1 MAAEVSGVE
10 VDDRGAAGVEA
21 KEERPAGSKRAE
33 LATNSDF
40 GVAGSGLEACGHRG
54 CGGHL
59 SAGSATNRLAL
70 FGARVR
76 SRAERRPAAQTG
88 AAA

>member
-1 MAAEVSGVE
+1 MAAEVSRVK
-10 VDDRGAAGVEA
+10 VDDRGAADAEA
-21 KEERPAGSKRAE
+21 KAERPAGSELAE

-76 SRAERRPAAQTG
+76 SRAS
-88 AAA
+88 